1 MLLSRPY
8 PAWSILMQRFQ
19 VSEDSMRPTLAPG
32 DEFVATAS
40 RTAEIGEVVA
50 LPHPDRQD
58 FWLVKRLAA
67 GPGAL
72 VDGHGPLARDRAWV
86 ISDNPDVATAD
97 SRSFGPVPVSSLQP
111 MVTRLDDATFLE
123 ALDLLASEDPALAA
137 VVELHGVPRFW
148 SRPAGFATLV
158 WLIMEQQ
165 VSLESGAAM
174 YHRLHG
180 LLGAITPERV
190 AGSTEPALRE
200 IGVTRQK
207 TRYLLDLGRLVASG
221 EFDLDA
227 LATMPLTEARDLLL
241 GVKGIGPWTADVYL
255 LSALRFPDV
264 FPLGDRALQVGT
276 GEVLGMTSVPNGE
289 ELELLSLPWRPI
301 RAVAARIIWHAYLGR
316 RGRAEP
322 PDPTR
327 GHGVARPA

>member
-1 MLLSRPY
+1 
-8 PAWSILMQRFQ
+8 MQRFQ

-40 RTAEIGEVVA
+40 RPAEVGEIVA

-58 FWLVKRLAA
+58 FWLVKRLGA
-67 GPGAL
+67 GPGDR
-72 VDGHGPLARDRAWV
+72 VDGHGAMAPDAAWV
-86 ISDNPDVATAD
+86 ISDNPEVKAAD
-97 SRSFGPVPVSSLQP
+97 SRSFGPVPISTLQP
-111 MVTRLDDATFLE
+111 MVTRLDEATFHE
-123 ALDLLASEDPALAA
+123 AVTLLASEDPAFAA
-137 VVELHGVPRFW
+137 VIESHGVPRFW

-174 YHRLHG
+174 YRRLHG
-180 LLGAITPERV
+180 LLGAITPEAV
-190 AGSTEPALRE
+190 AGSTESALRD

-207 TRYLLDLGRLVASG
+207 TVYLLDLGRSVASG
-221 EFDLDA
+221 VLDLDA

-255 LSALRFPDV
+255 LSALCFPDV
-264 FPLGDRALQVGT
+264 FPLGDRALQVGA
-276 GEVLGMTSVPNGE
+276 GEVLSMTSAPDGE

-301 RAVAARIIWHAYLGR
+301 RAVAARIIWHAYLGH
-316 RGRAEP
+316 RGRADP
-322 PDPTR
+322 PDPTG